1 MNYYLLI
8 PFVII
13 LIAFIPIKLQIKLSF
28 NVLDFSGAFG
38 IFLFKKEVEHQQFW
52 IKGKK
57 ILTKKEDEIESKEI
71 EFDSQEVIFLE
82 TLMEQIKDKTR
93 LRELFIIYNI
103 GFNDA
108 FLSGLIAGYINS
120 GLYIFLGKIK
130 NAKPTA
136 TMGIFDT
143 ISYNREVCQFAVNS
157 TLSISLFDIVYS
169 LFNSVILS
177 KKKHTQKSLEKQ
189 SKT

>member
-108 FLSGLIAGYINS
+108 FYL
-120 GLYIFLGKIK
+120 
-130 NAKPTA
+130 
-136 TMGIFDT
+136 
-143 ISYNREVCQFAVNS
+143 V
-157 TLSISLFDIVYS
+157 
-169 LFNSVILS
+169 
-177 KKKHTQKSLEKQ
+177 
-189 SKT
+189 